1 MTSTPS
7 LRNLKSPTSER
18 SNKSDTLE
26 AESSVPALEND
37 KKDERQHRKG
47 KRAFT
52 TFVWNQDYKTL
63 KRIAFEQD
71 TNIQALIDEA
81 LELLFKK
88 RGGYE
93 KVSRKAPAKE
103 KQGKEVAG

>member
-7 LRNLKSPTSER
+7 LRNLKSPASER

-37 KKDERQHRKG
+37 KKDQREHRKG

-81 LELLFKK
+81 LGLLFKK

>member
-1 MTSTPS
+1 MSASTA
-7 LRNLKSPTSER
+7 R
-18 SNKSDTLE
+18 E
-26 AESSVPALEND
+26 ARL
-37 KKDERQHRKG
+37 
-47 KRAFT
+47 T

-88 RGGYE
+88 QAATE
-93 KVSRKAPAKE
+93 KVSRRAPAKE
-103 KQGKEVAG
+103 KQGKEVAR

>member
-7 LRNLKSPTSER
+7 LRNLKSPASER

-52 TFVWNQDYKTL
+52 TFVSRYTTL
-63 KRIAFEQD
+63 LRAVELWGAV
-71 TNIQALIDEA
+71 QADGPGRLAGDEEPPAVDGFA
-81 LELLFKK
+81 LGHAAEFYQPLP
-88 RGGYE
+88 
-93 KVSRKAPAKE
+93 APTA
-103 KQGKEVAG
+103 AG

>member
-1 MTSTPS
+1 MALTPS
-7 LRNLKSPTSER
+7 LRNLKSPASER
-18 SNKSDTLE
+18 SNKPDTPE
-26 AESSVPALEND
+26 AESSAPALEND
-37 KKDERQHRKG
+37 KKDEREHRKG

-93 KVSRKAPAKE
+93 KVPRKAQAK
-103 KQGKEVAG
+103 G

>member
-7 LRNLKSPTSER
+7 LRNLKSPASER
-18 SNKSDTLE
+18 SNKSQTQ